1 MHFII
6 KNQMRS
12 FPKKYIQNLLSLRK
26 QKKTPQML
34 RNWQEKREEVEAGV
48 IHLVVMTVTVI
59 TAIENVRASEKLS

>member
-1 MHFII
+1 
-6 KNQMRS
+6 
-12 FPKKYIQNLLSLRK
+12 
-26 QKKTPQML
+26 ML